1 MYSLSIHNDLLFSTL
16 PVRNINSSSIV
27 ETVMQKPRRKR
38 HAKSTDA
45 KTLLM
50 ICPAS
55 AVACRSRCGGT
66 KCVLLQGG
74 TGLRVA
80 WKGQTDAGQ
89 ARPSPKLLSSWRP
102 SPDPALST
110 LMSFL
115 FCREC
120 RGSRLTGRVQSDLIL
135 TLLAARMSWCP
146 PRRGPIVTSY
156 LQGCGF
162 FGWPVGAKA
171 YSFVFLK
178 VALWIKGNAG
188 NARTCSPLCP
198 FGHSD

>member
-89 ARPSPKLLSSWRP
+89 ARPSPKLLSS
-102 SPDPALST
+102 
-110 LMSFL
+110 
-115 FCREC
+115 
-120 RGSRLTGRVQSDLIL
+120 
-135 TLLAARMSWCP
+135 
-146 PRRGPIVTSY
+146 
-156 LQGCGF
+156 
-162 FGWPVGAKA
+162 
-171 YSFVFLK
+171 
-178 VALWIKGNAG
+178 
-188 NARTCSPLCP
+188 
-198 FGHSD
+198 